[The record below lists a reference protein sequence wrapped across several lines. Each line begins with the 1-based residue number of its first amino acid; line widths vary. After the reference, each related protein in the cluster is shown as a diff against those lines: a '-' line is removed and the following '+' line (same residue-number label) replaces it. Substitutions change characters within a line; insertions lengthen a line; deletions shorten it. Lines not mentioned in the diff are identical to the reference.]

1 MTYAVETKSLTR
13 DFAAT
18 RAVDALSITV
28 ERGEIFGLVGPDG
41 AGKTTVLR
49 MLTAIL
55 DPTSGEAF
63 VMGRNVARE
72 PSSIHDV
79 IGYMSQR
86 FGLYPDLSVLE
97 NIEFYADLYGVA
109 RKGLHGKIDELLAFS
124 GMLPFKKRFARNL
137 SGGMK
142 QKLGLAC
149 ALIHAPEVLFL
160 DEPTNGVDPVSRRD
174 FWRIIHHLV
183 GREGVTVVVSTS
195 YLDEAERCNR
205 VAMLDHGKL
214 VLCDTPAGIKERLAA
229 RVLEVRTPEVR
240 RAAAVLRAELPDAFV
255 ETFGDRVAVLSG
267 EDIEP
272 EIRRSLGASGI
283 AIDSIDEVEPS
294 IENAFLAILGE
305 KKKGR
310 A

>member
-13 DFAAT
+13 DFATT
-18 RAVDALSITV
+18 RAVDSLSLTV

-63 VMGRNVARE
+63 VMGHDVARE
-72 PSSIHDV
+72 ASSIHDV

-86 FGLYPDLSVLE
+86 FGLYPDLTVLE
-97 NIEFYADLYGVA
+97 NIEFYADLYGVP
-109 RKGLHGKIDELLAFS
+109 RGGLHEKIDELLSFS
-124 GMLPFKKRFARNL
+124 GMLPFKKRFAKNL

-183 GREGVTVVVSTS
+183 ARQGVTIVVSTS

-214 VLCDTPAGIKERLAA
+214 VLCDTPAAIKERLAA
-229 RVLEVRTPEVR
+229 RVLEVRTPDVR
-240 RAAAVLRAELPDAFV
+240 RAAAVLRRELPDAFV
-255 ETFGDRVAVLSG
+255 ETFGDRVAVLARG
-267 EDIEP
+267 EVETA
-272 EIRRSLGASGI
+272 IRRALDGENI
-283 AIDSIDEVEPS
+283 TIDSLEEVEPS
-294 IENAFLAILGE
+294 IENAFLSILGE
-305 KKKGR
+305 KKEH